1 MIFVQAVF
9 GLKMVENKITAITAQ
24 KRNPRRVNVF
34 LDGEYSFSLSRVVA
48 AWLEPGKVLDQKQI
62 DELINKDTE
71 ENVLQSALRFL
82 DFRPRSEGE
91 IRIKL
96 KQKGFET
103 ENIETAVEK
112 LRTSNLLRD
121 DHFASSWVDSRNE
134 FHPRSQKL
142 IRYELRNKGI
152 NDKQIDEALKGSAND
167 QELAQKAAKK
177 VVRRYSGLDWQEFR
191 KKLSAHLARR
201 GFSYDIVSPVVKMTW
216 DELQSETILMENEEP
231 GE

>member
-1 MIFVQAVF
+1 M
-9 GLKMVENKITAITAQ
+9 
-24 KRNPRRVNVF
+24 NVF
-34 LDGEYSFSLSRVVA
+34 LDGEYSFSLSRIVA

-62 DELINKDTE
+62 DELIDKDTE

-103 ENIETAVEK
+103 ENIETVVEK

-152 NDKQIDEALKGSAND
+152 NDIQIDEALKGSAND

>member
-1 MIFVQAVF
+1 MD
-9 GLKMVENKITAITAQ
+9 ENKVTAITAQ
-24 KRNPRRVNVF
+24 KRNPNRVNVF
-34 LDGEYSFSLSRVVA
+34 LDGEYRFSLSRIVA
-48 AWLEPGKVLDQKQI
+48 AWLEPGRILDQKQI
-62 DELINKDTE
+62 DELIDKDTE

-103 ENIETAVEK
+103 EKIDVVVSK
-112 LRTSNLLRD
+112 LRTSNVLHD
-121 DHFASSWVDSRNE
+121 DHFAASWVDSRNE

-152 NDKQIDEALKGSAND
+152 NDQQIDKALKSSAND
-167 QELAQKAAKK
+167 HELALKAGKK
-177 VVRRYSGLDWQEFR
+177 VARRYSGLDWQEFR
-191 KKLSAHLARR
+191 KKLSTHLARR
-201 GFSYDIVSPVVKMTW
+201 GFSYDIVSPVVKMIW
-216 DELQSETILMENEEP
+216 DELQSETILMENEES